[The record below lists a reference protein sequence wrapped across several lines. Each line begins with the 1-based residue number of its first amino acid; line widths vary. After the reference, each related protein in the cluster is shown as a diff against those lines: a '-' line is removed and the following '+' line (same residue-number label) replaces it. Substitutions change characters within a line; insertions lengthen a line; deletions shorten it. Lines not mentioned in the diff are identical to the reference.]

1 MVLKYEPW
9 MLVKDRLTK
18 YLFKIIV
25 IHSLATTID
34 LMMTKLM
41 WIVVVLHVLLVAQR
55 RQSALQ
61 IVIVMICPVSEENAR
76 ISIGCGYSI
85 LLELLLLLLVVIA
98 VVSVCVAAIRKKKN
112 VDILNITH
120 SLGSNDGNS
129 SFANSSG
136 LPCLLLC

>member
-1 MVLKYEPW
+1 MLKYEPW

-85 LLELLLLLLVVIA
+85 LLELLLLLL
-98 VVSVCVAAIRKKKN
+98 
-112 VDILNITH
+112 
-120 SLGSNDGNS
+120 SLSQ
-129 SFANSSG
+129 
-136 LPCLLLC
+136 

>member
-1 MVLKYEPW
+1 

-41 WIVVVLHVLLVAQR
+41 GIVVVLHVLLVAQR

-85 LLELLLLLLVVIA
+85 LLELLLLLL
-98 VVSVCVAAIRKKKN
+98 
-112 VDILNITH
+112 
-120 SLGSNDGNS
+120 SLSQ
-129 SFANSSG
+129 
-136 LPCLLLC
+136 

>member
-18 YLFKIIV
+18 YLFKTIV

-85 LLELLLLLLVVIA
+85 LLELLLLLL
-98 VVSVCVAAIRKKKN
+98 
-112 VDILNITH
+112 
-120 SLGSNDGNS
+120 SLSQ
-129 SFANSSG
+129 
-136 LPCLLLC
+136 

>member
-76 ISIGCGYSI
+76 ISIGSQ
-85 LLELLLLLLVVIA
+85 
-98 VVSVCVAAIRKKKN
+98 
-112 VDILNITH
+112 
-120 SLGSNDGNS
+120 
-129 SFANSSG
+129 
-136 LPCLLLC
+136 

>member
-1 MVLKYEPW
+1 

-85 LLELLLLLLVVIA
+85 LLELLLLLL
-98 VVSVCVAAIRKKKN
+98 
-112 VDILNITH
+112 
-120 SLGSNDGNS
+120 SLSQ
-129 SFANSSG
+129 
-136 LPCLLLC
+136 

>member
-85 LLELLLLLLVVIA
+85 LLELLLLLLTL
-98 VVSVCVAAIRKKKN
+98 SQ
-112 VDILNITH
+112 
-120 SLGSNDGNS
+120 
-129 SFANSSG
+129 
-136 LPCLLLC
+136 

>member
-85 LLELLLLLLVVIA
+85 LLELLLLLL
-98 VVSVCVAAIRKKKN
+98 
-112 VDILNITH
+112 
-120 SLGSNDGNS
+120 SLSQ
-129 SFANSSG
+129 
-136 LPCLLLC
+136 